1 MTEKEVLVQ
10 LETWVPAHRDELVK
24 DLVELVNIR
33 SVCEKGRDGKPFG
46 PGPAA
51 AIDKGMEYGKK
62 YGFTTDNDA
71 YYNLSF
77 LLPGTDPKREI
88 GMVNHVDV
96 VPEGSGWTYEPYN
109 AIEKEGHVI
118 GRGSGDNKGPA
129 VLSLYV
135 LRALRDLGI
144 SLRHTVRVIWGG
156 NEEGGDMN
164 DVTHFAETHEVPEL
178 SLVLDAAFPV
188 CYGEKGILE
197 GELSLRMDEPAAGS
211 LGIIDFSGG
220 LASNMVPDSAF
231 ILTDVNIDREK
242 KALSGADVTVSEQGG
257 HIKIEAAGVAG
268 HAAFPEHSVNA
279 IQKLAAALAGSGH
292 VSGSAQK
299 FLTFRA
305 AALAD
310 FKGAGLGIEET
321 DDIGSFTTHI
331 GGYARLE
338 DGVLK
343 QNINIRYAIH
353 AQGEKVIARI
363 AKTAEKAGLSFRVI
377 EHSGPRYDDPESPV
391 IHLLT
396 NTANEFLHLDAKP
409 YVMGGGTHARKL
421 KNAIPYG
428 PGYPMSAR
436 PEGWKPKFGVPHG
449 KDESVEINRLLEA
462 LTIYV
467 VALIRLD
474 ELLNRIGFGEN
485 S

>member
-1 MTEKEVLVQ
+1 MTEKEVLAR
-10 LETWVPAHRDELVK
+10 LETWAPARRDELVK
-24 DLVELVNIR
+24 DLIELVNIR

-51 AIDKGMEYGKK
+51 VIDKGVEYGKK
-62 YGFTTDNDA
+62 YGFATDNDG

-77 LLPGTDPKREI
+77 LFPGTDPKREI
-88 GMVNHVDV
+88 GLVNHVDV

-109 AIEKEGHVI
+109 AVEKEGHVI
-118 GRGSGDNKGPA
+118 GRGSADNKGPA

-156 NEEGGDMN
+156 NEETGGMG
-164 DVTHFAETHEVPEL
+164 DVIHFAETHEVPEL

-197 GELSLRMDEPAAGS
+197 GELSIALDEPEAGS
-211 LGIIDFSGG
+211 PAIVDFSGG
-220 LASNMVPDSAF
+220 VASNAVPDSAF
-231 ILTDVNIDREK
+231 VLVDGNPDAVK
-242 KALSGADVTVSEQGG
+242 KALDGADVAVSEQDG

-268 HAAFPEHSVNA
+268 HAAFPERSVNA
-279 IQKLAAALAGSGH
+279 IQKLAAVLAGSGLFT
-292 VSGSAQK
+292 GSAGK
-299 FLTFRA
+299 SLAFIA
-305 AALAD
+305 AAFAD

-321 DDIGSFTTHI
+321 DDIGSYTTHI
-331 GGYARLE
+331 GGYVRLE
-338 DGVLK
+338 DGLLK
-343 QNINIRYAIH
+343 QNINVRYAIH
-353 AQGEKVIARI
+353 GQGEKVIARI
-363 AKTAEKAGLSFRVI
+363 TETAEKAGFSFRVI

-391 IHLLT
+391 VRLLT
-396 NTANEFLHLDAKP
+396 DTANEFLHLDAKP
-409 YVMGGGTHARKL
+409 YFMGGGTHARKL

-436 PEGWKPKFGVPHG
+436 PEGAKPKFGTPHG
-449 KDESVEINRLLEA
+449 RDESVEIDRLLEA

-467 VALIRLD
+467 IALIRLD
-474 ELLNRIGFGEN
+474 GLL
-485 S
+485 SP

>member
-1 MTEKEVLVQ
+1 MTEKEVLAR

-24 DLVELVNIR
+24 DLIELVNIR

-51 AIDKGMEYGKK
+51 VMDKGAEYGKK

-77 LLPGTDPKREI
+77 LFPGTDSKGEI
-88 GMVNHVDV
+88 GLVNHVDV

-144 SLRHTVRVIWGG
+144 SLHHTVRVIWGG
-156 NEEGGDMN
+156 NEESGGMT

-197 GELSLRMDEPAAGS
+197 GELSIPLDAAGS
-211 LGIIDFSGG
+211 PGIIDFFGG
-220 LASNMVPDSAF
+220 VASNAVPDSAF
-231 ILTDVNIDREK
+231 VLTDGNIDAVK
-242 KALSGADVTVSEQGG
+242 KALAGADVAVSEQNG

-279 IQKLAAALAGSGH
+279 IQKLAAALAGSGLFT
-292 VSGSAQK
+292 GSVQK
-299 FLTFRA
+299 SLEFIA
-305 AALAD
+305 AAFAD

-321 DDIGSFTTHI
+321 DDIGAFTTHI
-331 GGYARLE
+331 GGYIRFE

-363 AKTAEKAGLSFRVI
+363 TETAKKAGFSFRVI
-377 EHSGPRYDDPESPV
+377 EHSGPRYDDPKSPV
-391 IHLLT
+391 VQMLT

-409 YVMGGGTHARKL
+409 YFMGGGTHARKL

-436 PEGWKPKFGVPHG
+436 PEGEKPKFGTAHG

-462 LTIYV
+462 IAIYV
-467 VALIRLD
+467 IALIRLD
-474 ELLNRIGFGEN
+474 ELLK
-485 S
+485 

>member
-1 MTEKEVLVQ
+1 MTEKEVLAR
-10 LETWVPAHRDELVK
+10 LETWVPARRDELVR
-24 DLVELVNIR
+24 DLIELVNIR
-33 SVCEKGRDGKPFG
+33 SVCEKGKDGKPFG

-51 AIDKGMEYGKK
+51 VIDRGVEYGKK
-62 YGFTTDNDA
+62 YGFATDNDA

-77 LLPGTDPKREI
+77 LLPGTDPQREI
-88 GMVNHVDV
+88 GLVNHIDV

-118 GRGSGDNKGPA
+118 GRGSADNKGPA

-144 SLRHTVRVIWGG
+144 PLRHTIRVIWGG
-156 NEEGGDMN
+156 NEESGGMA
-164 DVTHFAETHEVPEL
+164 DVIHFAETHKVPEL
-178 SLVLDAAFPV
+178 SLVLDSAFPV

-197 GELSLRMDEPAAGS
+197 GELSIRLDKPAAGS
-211 LGIIDFSGG
+211 PGIIDFFGG
-220 LASNMVPDSAF
+220 VASNAVPDNAF
-231 ILTDVNIDREK
+231 VLTDGDIDTVK
-242 KALSGADVTVSEQGG
+242 KALAGADLTVSGQDGRV
-257 HIKIEAAGVAG
+257 KIEAAGVAG
-268 HAAFPEHSVNA
+268 HAAFPERSVSA
-279 IQKLAAALAGSGH
+279 IQKLAAALAGAGLFT
-292 VSGSAQK
+292 GTTQK
-299 FLTFRA
+299 SLEFIA
-305 AALAD
+305 AAFAD

-331 GGYARLE
+331 GGYVRFE
-338 DGVLK
+338 DGALK

-353 AQGEKVIARI
+353 AQGDTVIARI
-363 AKTAEKAGLSFRVI
+363 AETAKKAGFAFRVI

-391 IHLLT
+391 VRLLT
-396 NTANEFLHLDAKP
+396 NTANEFLGLDAKP

-428 PGYPMSAR
+428 PGYPRSAR
-436 PEGWKPKFGVPHG
+436 PEGEQPKFGTPHG

-467 VALIRLD
+467 ITLIRLD
-474 ELLNRIGFGEN
+474 ELLA
-485 S
+485 